1 MFDQIHN
8 LVADLWQTHL
18 TLPQDNQ
25 SQNYQKESTM
35 SKEFKAGD
43 PVYFPA
49 KGTQVFQLEGYSGLY
64 YPLAITFY
72 DDDGDKGLVTFTLE
86 GFLSKTHKAPLL
98 FHATPEMKAKL
109 EALYGVEFET
119 PPSKPT
125 SREIIKAKLNK
136 STEPVPCWV
145 SNVPDFTQPNRTDV
159 WAFIKEVDDGQF
171 SKFPYLD
178 ATGNYWM
185 HATPFD
191 PRAVEAITELPK
203 GEN

>member
-1 MFDQIHN
+1 
-8 LVADLWQTHL
+8 
-18 TLPQDNQ
+18 
-25 SQNYQKESTM
+25 M

-43 PVYFPA
+43 LVYYPA
-49 KGTQVFQLEGYSGLY
+49 QGTQVFQLEGNSSLY

-72 DDDGDKGLVTFTLE
+72 DDDGDEGFATFTLE

-109 EALYGVEFET
+109 EDLHGVEFET

-125 SREIIKAKLNK
+125 SHEIIKAKLNK

-145 SNVPDFTQPNRTDV
+145 SNVPGWISNVPDFTQPTCKNGWV
-159 WAFIKEVDDGQF
+159 FIKEVDDGRF

-191 PRAVEAITELPK
+191 PHTVEAITELPK
-203 GEN
+203 